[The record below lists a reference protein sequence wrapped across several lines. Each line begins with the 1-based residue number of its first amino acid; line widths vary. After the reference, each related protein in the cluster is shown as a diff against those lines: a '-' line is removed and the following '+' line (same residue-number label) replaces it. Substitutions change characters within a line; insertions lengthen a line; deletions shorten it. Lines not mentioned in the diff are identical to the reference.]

1 LARDVD
7 AIIHQAARVSVAE
20 SIKDPALTN
29 DVNVNGTFN
38 MLKAS
43 VELDVKR
50 VVYAS
55 SCAVYGDTEVMPI
68 KEDCLPKPK
77 ITLWDFETSNG
88 KLRLS
93 FP

>member
-1 LARDVD
+1 MARDVD
-7 AIIHQAARVSVAE
+7 AIIHQAARVSVPE
-20 SIKDPALTN
+20 SIQDPALTN
-29 DVNVNGTFN
+29 DVNVNGTLN
-38 MLKAS
+38 VLKAS
-43 VELDVKR
+43 VEFDVKR
-50 VVYAS
+50 FIYAS
-55 SCAVYGDTEVMPI
+55 SCAVYGDAEVMPI